1 MEDENMKRSYT
12 LIELLTVIFV
22 IAVLAGLIF
31 PAVSIVREKAKRTA
45 CSSNLRQVGALA
57 MQFSNDRDGKML
69 KYTVGTDFAVRTK
82 NVENYLRK
90 AGQKRF
96 EEPKKGTDAVSNK
109 KLWTAGLLRYAKYN
123 MNVFFCPSDERE
135 LDIFKIGNSSYSIN
149 YGDKDRPG
157 GAEGTDDYVKVSSVT
172 RSPGSVIVFAETDD
186 GKFGMKSTETNFMN
200 TYYKTPLSRKPHSN
214 EFNVSYLDGH
224 ADYQRTSDIATMFAQ
239 DYFRITPKSSTP

>member
-1 MEDENMKRSYT
+1 MKRSYT

-96 EEPKKGTDAVSNK
+96 EEPKAGTSAVSNK

-135 LDIFKIGNSSYSIN
+135 LDIFKGGDNNSSYTIN

-157 GAEGTDDYVKVSSVT
+157 GKEDTDDYVKMSSVT

-186 GKFGMKSTETNFMN
+186 GKFGMKSDCGQ
-200 TYYKTPLSRKPHSN
+200 KQK
-214 EFNVSYLDGH
+214 
-224 ADYQRTSDIATMFAQ
+224 
-239 DYFRITPKSSTP
+239 

>member
-1 MEDENMKRSYT
+1 MKRSYT

-69 KYTVGTDFAVRTK
+69 KYTVGTDFAVRSK
-82 NVENYLRK
+82 KVENYFRK
-90 AGQKRF
+90 AKQKRF
-96 EEPKKGTDAVSNK
+96 EEPKAGTSAVSNK

-135 LDIFKIGNSSYSIN
+135 LDIFKGGDNNSSYTIN

-157 GAEGTDDYVKVSSVT
+157 GKEDTDDYVKMSSVT

-200 TYYKTPLSRKPHSN
+200 TYYKTPQSRKPHSN